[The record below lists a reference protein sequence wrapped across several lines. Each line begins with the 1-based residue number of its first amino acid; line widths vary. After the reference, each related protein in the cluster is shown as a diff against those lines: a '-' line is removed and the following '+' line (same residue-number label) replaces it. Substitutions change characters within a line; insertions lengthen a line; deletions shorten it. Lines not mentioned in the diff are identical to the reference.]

1 MNARWQSEVRA
12 RDLSTRGKGHVMV
25 KKRMAL
31 VAILAIAYVVGTAF
45 GAGYDPCYG
54 AYLESGLNQQQMTF
68 QQFRQS
74 YGDTLCAPDG
84 LKATHEPRIVGEMT

>member
-1 MNARWQSEVRA
+1 MNAGWQSEVRA

-54 AYLESGLNQQQMTF
+54 A
-68 QQFRQS
+68 
-74 YGDTLCAPDG
+74 
-84 LKATHEPRIVGEMT
+84 